1 MRLRVVFGVVGEL
14 VRLFALAFIPVIL
27 VALRDGLFDAHMVF
41 RLNEPDLIEAG
52 RFLFTMCGTYL
63 VGTFLHNKPAPG
75 LVFRRSEAIAVVF
88 FTWCAV
94 SVVAAVPFVL
104 GGIPPVDALFEAVS
118 ALTTT
123 GATILQAP
131 DWGRSNAFFFWR
143 AWVQW
148 LGGLGVIALFVVV
161 LPRLGIAGRQIF
173 FAEASTAPSD
183 AVSPSVRGSA
193 RRLWALYISLT
204 LMLTILLMPAGLG
217 FFDALTHAFTAMSA
231 GGFSNQPES
240 VQSFHQP
247 MVEWVM
253 VPFLFLAGASFPL
266 MLRTLTREP
275 LAIFRDGE
283 LKLYLLCALSGI
295 AALTFLAPPEY
306 AFEHKLR
313 AASFQVAS
321 LLSCAGFAS
330 EDYER
335 WAPAAKVVILLVMAA
350 GGCAGSTGGGAK
362 QVRYLLV
369 FKFLRQEITRV
380 LHPRAV
386 LPIRH
391 GKEAVPQRVMWA
403 VFMLV
408 LLFLGM
414 YVVTATLLMLLEHGQ
429 NNGYGDFPAA
439 MGSSIACINNAGPG
453 LGPAGPMGT
462 FAGFTTASKLLLS
475 AAMLIGRLEIV
486 TVLALCHPHVW
497 RNLSWGGGRG
507 AKL

>member
-1 MRLRVVFGVVGEL
+1 
-14 VRLFALAFIPVIL
+14 
-27 VALRDGLFDAHMVF
+27 
-41 RLNEPDLIEAG
+41 
-52 RFLFTMCGTYL
+52 
-63 VGTFLHNKPAPG
+63 
-75 LVFRRSEAIAVVF
+75 
-88 FTWCAV
+88 
-94 SVVAAVPFVL
+94 
-104 GGIPPVDALFEAVS
+104 
-118 ALTTT
+118 
-123 GATILQAP
+123 
-131 DWGRSNAFFFWR
+131 
-143 AWVQW
+143 
-148 LGGLGVIALFVVV
+148 V

-204 LMLTILLMPAGLG
+204 LLLTTLLIPTGLG
-217 FFDALTHAFTAMSA
+217 FFDALLHAFTAMSA
-231 GGFSNQPES
+231 GGFSNKAQS
-240 VQSFHQP
+240 VMEYANP
-247 MVEWVM
+247 MMEWVM
-253 VPFLFLAGASFPL
+253 VPFLFTAGASFPL
-266 MLRTLTREP
+266 MLRALTREP

-283 LKLYLLCALSGI
+283 LKLYLLCAVSGI
-295 AALTFLAPPEY
+295 AALTFLAPADF

-330 EDYER
+330 ENYEE
-335 WAPAAKVVILLVMAA
+335 WAPGAKAVILLVMAA

-391 GKEAVPQRVMWA
+391 GKEVVPQRVMWA

-408 LLFLGM
+408 LLFLGT
-414 YVVTATLLMLLEHGQ
+414 YVVVATLLMLFEHGRTD
-429 NNGYGDFPAA
+429 GYGDFPAA
-439 MGSSIACINNAGPG
+439 IGSSIACVNNAGPG
-453 LGPAGPMGT
+453 RGPAGPMGT
-462 FAGFTTASKLLLS
+462 FAGFSAASKLLLS
-475 AAMLIGRLEIV
+475 AAMLVGRLEIV

-497 RNLSWGGGRG
+497 RSLSWGGGRV